1 MTPLDA
7 ARHLAEAGVPIF
19 LAPART
25 NKLGFKLPDGWE
37 RTEADPRV
45 VDRWKPGMAMCAV
58 MGHLVDAID
67 VDPRNGGSLEALSD
81 ALGGNLPRV
90 YGVADTPS
98 GGQHYLI
105 ATLGVRK
112 LQNVVPG
119 VDLQAGNADGVG
131 RGFIFLAPTQRESK
145 ETGEVRPYVWQA
157 DALPD
162 LGPLLLEDDDTGLD
176 LLGLVETRHGNSRG
190 KLDDDGSY
198 EGALYEELD
207 PEKKAEADQLVAAQ
221 ISAWA
226 ELLGQAVEWP
236 IGYRDDR
243 GRGWEA
249 LAYQSAWALA
259 KMAACPWMGLDQE
272 SAEFAYRELVPD
284 EIADNDDC
292 GGKWYDGIVEKAG
305 SDPVDVPPWV
315 ERGSVEDDFGVVIRP
330 LCDATNDAIVSDWL
344 DEQVGRGP
352 MSGMFRRGDD
362 LIFTPRVG
370 EEGYVPPRNILDFD
384 GPAQVKRMTS
394 MQFANRID
402 AMFRVVRV
410 EKKGGKKVPMVFPR
424 HLAERALSDLDTFPN
439 VQMLRIV
446 SHTPLVRPDGS
457 VLDAPGFD
465 AASGALYLPE
475 HGLVVPPVP
484 ESPSAKDLKAA
495 RELVL
500 RMVQDFPFVSEHD
513 RANYL
518 GCLLIPLIRL
528 LVPPPYKMLIIGA
541 PQRGSGKSL
550 LALVMRTIHGG
561 VFRSEIPREED
572 ERRKV
577 ITSILDTTSAPVVQ
591 FDNVNGAL
599 KSSVM
604 DGLLTSATWSDRKLG
619 VQVNMELPNDR
630 LWIAT
635 GNNIHIGGDMDR
647 RVLWTTIDAGME
659 RPEDRP
665 TDVFGIPHLETWVR
679 ANRGELLAALLTLV
693 SAWAAGG
700 MKTEEEPTSD
710 SFGRMTAVLRGILG
724 HAGIEG
730 QVGHEAAMP
739 LRSDPDAEEIASF
752 LQAVRRAMGDET
764 WTCRELMDQVTD
776 FEGEGIR
783 GDELPL
789 DLGDKVRH
797 NRSGAIKSLGRWLS
811 NHKDR
816 VSHGLVIRGSGSGK
830 DALKWQVCEAEVTDV
845 YR

>member
-1 MTPLDA
+1 
-7 ARHLAEAGVPIF
+7 
-19 LAPART
+19 
-25 NKLGFKLPDGWE
+25 LGFKLPEGWE

-45 VDRWKPGMAMCAV
+45 VDRWKPGMALCAV

-67 VDPRNGGSLEALSD
+67 VDPRNGGSLEALVE
-81 ALGGNLPRV
+81 ALGGELPQV
-90 YGVADTPS
+90 YGVQNTPS
-98 GGQHYLI
+98 GGQHYLV

-131 RGFIFLAPTQRESK
+131 RGFIFLAPTMRESK
-145 ETGEVRPYVWQA
+145 KTGEMKAYTWETA
-157 DALPD
+157 PD
-162 LGPLLLEDDDTGLD
+162 LGPLLLDDDDTGLA

-190 KLDDDGSY
+190 KVNDDGSY
-198 EGALYEELD
+198 EGPLYAELD
-207 PEKKAEADQLVAAQ
+207 DEKKAEADEVVAGQVARWAALLAQ
-221 ISAWA
+221 AA
-226 ELLGQAVEWP
+226 GWP
-236 IGYRDDR
+236 EGHRDDR

-259 KMAACPWMGLDQE
+259 KMAACPWMGIDE
-272 SAEFAYRELVPD
+272 VGAAFAYQEILPA
-284 EIADNDDC
+284 EIADNSEC
-292 GGKWYDGIVEKAG
+292 AGKWYDGIVEKAG
-305 SDPVDVPPWV
+305 GEPVDVPPWV
-315 ERGSVEDDFGVVIRP
+315 ERGSVEDDFGKVRRP
-330 LCDATNDAIVSDWL
+330 LCDATNEALVSEWL
-344 DEQVGRGP
+344 DTQVGTGP
-352 MSGMFRRGDD
+352 LSGMFRRGDD
-362 LIFTPRVG
+362 LIYTPRVG
-370 EEGYVPPRNILDFD
+370 EDGYIPPRNPLDYD
-384 GPAQVKRMTS
+384 GPAQVKRLTP

-402 AMFRVVRV
+402 ALYQVVRV
-410 EKKGGKKVPMVFPR
+410 EKKSGAKVPIIFR
-424 HLAERALSDLDTFPN
+424 RDLAERALSDLDAFPH
-439 VQMLRIV
+439 VQHLRIV
-446 SHTPLVRPDGS
+446 SHTPLVRPDGT

-465 AASGALYLPE
+465 RVSGALYLPE
-475 HGLVVPPVP
+475 RGLRVPVVPPEP
-484 ESPSAKDLKAA
+484 DAEDLRAA
-495 RELVL
+495 TKLVL
-500 RMVQDFPFVSEHD
+500 TMVQDFPFVSDHD

-647 RVLWTTIDAGME
+647 RVLWCTIDAGME
-659 RPEDRP
+659 RPEERP
-665 TDVFGIPHLETWVR
+665 PDVFGIPNLEHWVQ
-679 ANRGELLAALLTLV
+679 ANRGELIGALLTMV
-693 SAWAAGG
+693 RAWAVAGQPVD
-700 MKTEEEPTSD
+700 EEPTSD
-710 SFGRMTAVLRGILG
+710 SFGRMTAVLRGVLA
-724 HAGIEG
+724 HAGVEG
-730 QVGHEAAMP
+730 VVGHQSAAP
-739 LRSDPDAEEIASF
+739 LRSDPDAEEMATF
-752 LQAVRRAMGDET
+752 LQAVHRAMGT
-764 WTCRELMDQVTD
+764 KQWTCRDLMEQVTD
-776 FEGEGIR
+776 FEGDGIR

-789 DLGDKVRH
+789 DLGDKLRH

-811 NHKDR
+811 HHKDQ
-816 VSHGLVIRGSGSGK
+816 VSHGLVVRGHGSGK
-830 DALKWQVCEAEVTDV
+830 DALQWQVVPALPTDV
-845 YR
+845 YI

>member
-1 MTPLDA
+1 LTPLDA
-7 ARHLAEAGVPIF
+7 ARHLAEAGVPVF

-25 NKLGFKLPDGWE
+25 NKLGFKLPEGWE

-45 VDRWKPGMAMCAV
+45 VDKWKPGMALCAV

-67 VDPRNGGSLEALSD
+67 VDPRNGGSLEALTE
-81 ALGGNLPRV
+81 ALGGNLPTV
-90 YGVADTPS
+90 YGVQDTPS
-98 GGQHYLI
+98 GGQHYLV

-119 VDLQAGNADGVG
+119 VDLQAGNSDGVG
-131 RGFIFLAPTQRESK
+131 RGFIFLAPTMRESK
-145 ETGEVRPYVWQA
+145 ETGEMKAYTWQA
-157 DALPD
+157 PPD
-162 LGPLLLEDDDTGLD
+162 LGPLLLDDDDTGLD
-176 LLGLVETRHGNSRG
+176 LLGLVETRHANSRG
-190 KLDDDGSY
+190 KVDSDGSY
-198 EGALYEELD
+198 EGALYAELD
-207 PEKKAEADQLVAAQ
+207 DEKKAEADALVAGQ
-221 ISAWA
+221 IDSWR
-226 ELLGQAVEWP
+226 ELLGKAAGWP
-236 IGYRDDR
+236 EGHRDEK

-249 LAYQSAWALA
+249 LSYQSAWALA
-259 KMAACPWMGLDQE
+259 KMAACPWMGIDDTG
-272 SAEFAYRELVPD
+272 AAFAYQEILPPEL
-284 EIADNDDC
+284 ADNNSC
-292 GGKWYDGIVEKAG
+292 AGKWYDGIVEKAG
-305 SDPVDVPPWV
+305 GDPVDVPPWV
-315 ERGSVEDDFGVVIRP
+315 ERGSVEDDFGKVRRP
-330 LCDATNDAIVSDWL
+330 ICDATNDALVSEWL
-344 DEQVGRGP
+344 DGAVGLGP

-370 EEGYVPPRNILDFD
+370 EEGYVPPRNPLDYD
-384 GPAQVKRMTS
+384 GPAQVKRLTA

-402 AMFRVVRV
+402 AMYRVVRID
-410 EKKGGKKVPMVFPR
+410 KKSGRKTPMVFKR
-424 HLAERALSDLDTFPN
+424 ELAERALSDLDAFPH
-439 VQMLRIV
+439 VQTLRIV
-446 SHTPLVRPDGS
+446 SHTPLVRADGT
-457 VLDAPGFD
+457 VLGQPGYD

-475 HGLVVPPVP
+475 RGLVVPPVP
-484 ESPSAKDLKAA
+484 DEPTGADLEQATK
-495 RELVL
+495 LVL
-500 RMVQDFPFVSEHD
+500 SMVQDFPFVSDHD

-604 DGLLTSATWSDRKLG
+604 DGLLTSSTWSDRKLG

-665 TDVFGIPHLETWVR
+665 VDIFGIPNLEAWVQEH
-679 ANRGELLAALLTLV
+679 RGDLIAALLTMV
-693 SAWAAGG
+693 RAWAAAG
-700 MKTEEEPTSD
+700 MPKEEEPTSD
-710 SFGRMTAVLRGILG
+710 SFGRMTAVLRGVLTF
-724 HAGIEG
+724 AGVSG
-730 QVGHEAAMP
+730 VVGHEAAAP
-739 LRSDPDAEEIASF
+739 LRIDPDAEEMAEF
-752 LQAVRRAMGDET
+752 LQAVHRAMGEER

-811 NHKDR
+811 HHKDR
-816 VSHGLVIRGSGSGK
+816 VSHGLVIRGTGSAK
-830 DALKWQVCEAEVTDV
+830 DALRWQVVQADVSDV